1 MAVRRVIQIG
11 DPRLKK
17 KNEAIVDFND
27 KMKKFKIKLKRFK

>member
-27 KMKKFKIKLKRFK
+27 KKLYFLI